1 MEAPEMEFL
10 QWLLDRFIE
19 MNDLDPETASL
30 KDLQERLRLELTPIG
45 GG

>member
-19 MNDLDPETASL
+19 MNDLDPEKASL
-30 KDLQERLRLELTPIG
+30 KDLLERLRLELTPIG